1 MTNEHDSASVAV
13 TSLRGKGEV
22 CGVEIRQSLRE
33 HTDAQRVPIGVVDD
47 SRSGKEDGCECRR
60 SAGIRP
66 SQRRPVEVR
75 AAIGAKKRGNAR
87 GAKGGR
93 KVNVPRK

>member
-1 MTNEHDSASVAV
+1 MTSEHDSASVVV
-13 TSLRGKGEV
+13 TSLRGIGEV
-22 CGVEIRQSLRE
+22 CRVKTQQSLRE
-33 HTDAQRVPIGVVDD
+33 HTDAQWIPAGVVDD
-47 SRSGKEDGCECRR
+47 SRSGKEDACECRR

-66 SQRRPVEVR
+66 LQRRPVEVR

-93 KVNVPRK
+93 KANVPRK